1 MQDSKPYSI
10 ELNLYNK
17 NNPVELTRFFS
28 VSFDTNK
35 VNLSAK
41 RKEKLVDELYKE
53 TKIKRKDDSFD
64 EIFLTLIDKTVPP
77 IPDNVLFIRNIEKM
91 DLDLIIDCDY
101 KKMALGDNLTG
112 FLNLDFNNFDDF
124 FKFFCT
130 FIFIYL
136 DKIPKTQLSK
146 IFKGFNKNIINIG
159 TNKPLH
165 IANKV
170 LLKQCAET
178 FYETEKEYLIKMQS
192 LFKNF
197 VDYIFNND
205 RKKKLSKLNN
215 AQRFYIFQNITED
228 LREISEDYICDYSL
242 NFSFTDEEFMN
253 ELLSKIEEGI
263 SNPLSDEDF
272 LINTIT
278 KNDPNGENIVGNKY
292 DFKTNNLFTYFYIV
306 LYHIVLND
314 IDYIK
319 KCQVCGKY
327 FFSDKNNTLYCNGK
341 YAEDI
346 TCKEY
351 GIKTSQKR
359 KENEEP
365 VYGKYR
371 QIYAKKAMAVK
382 RNPDIEYYKIN
393 YEKWKKEAKEFINDI
408 KSGKKTYDEFD
419 EWLDKNNK

>member
-28 VSFDTNK
+28 VYFDTSK
-35 VNLSAK
+35 VNLSDE
-41 RKEKLVDELYKE
+41 RKKKLVDKFYEE
-53 TKIKRKDDSFD
+53 TKINRIDDSFD

-77 IPDNVLFIRNIEKM
+77 IPDNVLFIHDIEKM

-112 FLNLDFNNFDDF
+112 FLNLNFNNFDDF

-146 IFKGFNKNIINIG
+146 IFKGFNKNIIHIG

-178 FYETEKEYLIKMQS
+178 FYETEKEYLIKMQL

-197 VDYIFNND
+197 VDYVFNND

-242 NFSFTDEEFMN
+242 NFSFTDEDFMH
-253 ELLSKIEEGI
+253 ELFSKIKEGI

-272 LINTIT
+272 LINTMT
-278 KNDPNGENIVGNKY
+278 KNDPNGEKIVSNKY

-314 IDYIK
+314 VDYIK

-393 YEKWKKEAKEFINDI
+393 YEKWKKEAKQFVNDV
-408 KSGKKTYDEFD
+408 KSGKKTYNEFD
-419 EWLDKNNK
+419 EWLDKNK

>member
-1 MQDSKPYSI
+1 MQNSNKYSI

-17 NNPVELTRFFS
+17 NNPVEITRFFS
-28 VSFDTNK
+28 VVFDTSK
-35 VNLSAK
+35 VNLSAEN
-41 RKEKLVDELYKE
+41 KEKLVDELYKK
-53 TKIKRKDDSFD
+53 TKVKRKDDSFS
-64 EIFLTLIDKTVPP
+64 EIFLSLIDKNVPP
-77 IPDNVLFIRNIEKM
+77 IPENILFVRNIEKV
-91 DLDLIIDCDY
+91 DLDLILNY
-101 KKMALGDNLTG
+101 EYRKMASGDNLIE

-130 FIFIYL
+130 FFFLYL
-136 DKIPKTQLSK
+136 DKIPEEQLCK
-146 IFKGFNKNIINIG
+146 IFKGFDKNIIHIG
-159 TNKPLH
+159 TDKPLH

-306 LYHIVLND
+306 LYHIVLNNV
-314 IDYIK
+314 DYIK

-327 FFSDKNNTLYCNGK
+327 FFSDKNNTLYCNDK

-359 KENEEP
+359 KEKEEP

-382 RNPDIEYYKIN
+382 RNPDIEYYKTN
-393 YEKWKKEAKEFINDI
+393 YEKWKKEAKQFVNDV
-408 KSGKKTYDEFD
+408 KSGKKTYTEFD
-419 EWLDKNNK
+419 EWLDEN

>member
-1 MQDSKPYSI
+1 MQDLKQYSI

-28 VSFDTNK
+28 VSFDTSK

-77 IPDNVLFIRNIEKM
+77 IPDNVLFIRNLEKM
-91 DLDLIIDCDY
+91 DLNLIIDYDY

-136 DKIPKTQLSK
+136 DKIPKTQLSE
-146 IFKGFNKNIINIG
+146 IFKGFDKNIIHIG

-165 IANKV
+165 IANKL

-197 VDYIFNND
+197 VDYVFNND

-242 NFSFTDEEFMN
+242 NFSFTDEDFMHKLFN
-253 ELLSKIEEGI
+253 KIKEGI

-272 LINTIT
+272 LINTMT

-292 DFKTNNLFTYFYIV
+292 NFKTNNLFTYFYIV

-314 IDYIK
+314 VDYIK

-382 RNPDIEYYKIN
+382 RNPDIEYYKTN
-393 YEKWKKEAKEFINDI
+393 YEKWKKEAKQFINDI

-419 EWLDKNNK
+419 EWLDKHN

>member
-1 MQDSKPYSI
+1 MQDLKQYSI

-28 VSFDTNK
+28 VSFDTSK
-35 VNLSAK
+35 INLSAK

-53 TKIKRKDDSFD
+53 TKVKRKDDSFD

-136 DKIPKTQLSK
+136 DKIPKTQLSE
-146 IFKGFNKNIINIG
+146 IFKGFDKNIIHIG
-159 TNKPLH
+159 PNKPLH
-165 IANKV
+165 ITNKV

-197 VDYIFNND
+197 VDYVFNND

-253 ELLSKIEEGI
+253 ELMNKIEKGF

-272 LINTIT
+272 LINTMT
-278 KNDPNGENIVGNKY
+278 KNDPNGEKIVGNKY

-314 IDYIK
+314 VDYIK

-382 RNPDIEYYKIN
+382 RNPDIEYYKTN

-408 KSGKKTYDEFD
+408 KSGKKSYNEFD
-419 EWLDKNNK
+419 EWLDKN

>member
-1 MQDSKPYSI
+1 MQDSKQYSI

-28 VSFDTNK
+28 VYFDTSK

-41 RKEKLVDELYKE
+41 RKEKLVDKFYEE

-64 EIFLTLIDKTVPP
+64 EIFLSLIDKEIPP
-77 IPDNVLFIRNIEKM
+77 IPDNVLFTRNIEKI
-91 DLDLIIDCDY
+91 DLNLIIDCDY

-146 IFKGFNKNIINIG
+146 IFKGFDKNIIHIG
-159 TNKPLH
+159 TNKPVY

-197 VDYIFNND
+197 VDYVFNND
-205 RKKKLSKLNN
+205 RKNKLSKLNN

-272 LINTIT
+272 LINTMT

-314 IDYIK
+314 VDYIK

-382 RNPDIEYYKIN
+382 RNPDIEYYKTN

-408 KSGKKTYDEFD
+408 KAGKKTYDKFD
-419 EWLDKNNK
+419 EWLDKN

>member
-1 MQDSKPYSI
+1 MKSPNKYSI
-10 ELNLYNK
+10 ELNLYDK
-17 NNPVELTRFFS
+17 SNPIEITRFFS
-28 VSFDTNK
+28 VVFDTSK
-35 VNLSAK
+35 VNLSSK
-41 RKEKLVDELYKE
+41 RKKKIVDELYKE
-53 TKIKRKDDSFD
+53 TKVKRKDDSFD
-64 EIFLTLIDKTVPP
+64 EVFLSLVDKNVPP
-77 IPDNVLFIRNIEKM
+77 IPENVLFVRNIEKLN
-91 DLDLIIDCDY
+91 LDLIIDYNY

-112 FLNLDFNNFDDF
+112 FLNLNFNNFDDF

-136 DKIPKTQLSK
+136 DRIPKIQLSK
-146 IFKGFNKNIINIG
+146 IFKGFDKDIINIG
-159 TNKPLH
+159 INKPLY
-165 IANKV
+165 IANKE

-178 FYETEKEYLIKMQS
+178 FYETEKEYLIKMQL
-192 LFKNF
+192 LFRNF
-197 VDYIFNND
+197 VDYVFNNN
-205 RKKKLSKLNN
+205 REKRLNKLNN

-228 LREISEDYICDYSL
+228 LKDVVKDYICDYSL
-242 NFSFTDEEFMN
+242 SFSFLDEGFMH
-253 ELLSKIEEGI
+253 ELFDKIKEGI

-272 LINTIT
+272 LINTMT
-278 KNDPNGENIVGNKY
+278 KNDPDGKKIVSNKY
-292 DFKTNNLFTYFYIV
+292 DFKTNNLYTYFYIV

-314 IDYIK
+314 VDYIK

-327 FFSDKNNTLYCNGK
+327 FFSDKNNTLYCNSN
-341 YAEDI
+341 YAEGI

-382 RNPDIEYYKIN
+382 RNPDIEYYKTN

-408 KSGKKTYDEFD
+408 KAGKKNYDEFD
-419 EWLDKNNK
+419 EWLDNN

>member
-28 VSFDTNK
+28 VSFDTSK

-53 TKIKRKDDSFD
+53 TKIKRKDDYFD
-64 EIFLTLIDKTVPP
+64 EIFLSLVDKTVPP

-136 DKIPKTQLSK
+136 DKIPKTQLSE
-146 IFKGFNKNIINIG
+146 IFKGFDKNIIHIG
-159 TNKPLH
+159 PNKPLH
-165 IANKV
+165 ITNKV

-178 FYETEKEYLIKMQS
+178 FYETEKEYLIKMQL

-197 VDYIFNND
+197 VDYVFNND
-205 RKKKLSKLNN
+205 RKKKLSKLNI

-253 ELLSKIEEGI
+253 ELMNKIEKGF

-272 LINTIT
+272 LINTMT
-278 KNDPNGENIVGNKY
+278 KNDPNGEKIVGNKY

-314 IDYIK
+314 VDYIK

-382 RNPDIEYYKIN
+382 RNPDIEYYKTN

-408 KSGKKTYDEFD
+408 KSGKKSYNEFD
-419 EWLDKNNK
+419 EWLDLNL

>member
-1 MQDSKPYSI
+1 MQDLNKYSI

-28 VSFDTNK
+28 VSFDTSK

-53 TKIKRKDDSFD
+53 TKIKRKDDYFD
-64 EIFLTLIDKTVPP
+64 EIFLSLIDKEIPP
-77 IPDNVLFIRNIEKM
+77 IPDNVLFTRNIEKI
-91 DLDLIIDCDY
+91 DLNLIIDYDY

-146 IFKGFNKNIINIG
+146 IFKGFDKNIIHIG
-159 TNKPLH
+159 TNKPVY

-178 FYETEKEYLIKMQS
+178 FYETEKEYLIKMQL

-197 VDYIFNND
+197 VDYVFNND

-253 ELLSKIEEGI
+253 ELMNKIEKGF

-382 RNPDIEYYKIN
+382 RNPDIEYYKTN
-393 YEKWKKEAKEFINDI
+393 YEKWKKEAKQFVNDV
-408 KSGKKTYDEFD
+408 KSGKKTYTEFD
-419 EWLDKNNK
+419 EWLDEN

>member
-1 MQDSKPYSI
+1 MQDSNPYSI

-17 NNPVELTRFFS
+17 NNTVELTRFFS
-28 VSFDTNK
+28 ISFDTSK
-35 VNLSAK
+35 VNISAK

-53 TKIKRKDDSFD
+53 TKIKRKDDYFD
-64 EIFLTLIDKTVPP
+64 EIFLSLIDKEIPP
-77 IPDNVLFIRNIEKM
+77 IPDNVLFTRNIEKI
-91 DLDLIIDCDY
+91 DLNLIIDYDY

-146 IFKGFNKNIINIG
+146 IFKGFDKNIIHIG

-165 IANKV
+165 IANKL

-197 VDYIFNND
+197 VDYVFNND

-242 NFSFTDEEFMN
+242 NFSFTDEDFMD
-253 ELLSKIEEGI
+253 ELFSKIKEGI

-272 LINTIT
+272 LINTMT

-314 IDYIK
+314 VDYIK

-382 RNPDIEYYKIN
+382 RNPDIEYYKTN
-393 YEKWKKEAKEFINDI
+393 YEKWKKEAKAFINDI
-408 KSGKKTYDEFD
+408 KVGKKSYDQFD
-419 EWLDKNNK
+419 EWLDKNK